1 MDLHGRSAE
10 RSVIATLLDGAR
22 VSRSGVL
29 VVRGPAGVGKS
40 ALLEDSALA
49 ASDAQVLRA
58 RGVESESEFAFAA
71 LHQLLRPVMRFQR
84 DLPAHQARA
93 LRVATGIEGGDGGD
107 RFLVAVAVLGVLSE
121 AAEESLVLCLIDDAH
136 WLDDAS
142 ATVLLFVARRLE
154 AERVVVLFAARDGN
168 EGRRGFRAAGLPE
181 RRLAGLDRETAA
193 TLLEER
199 AGTSVSAEVCDR
211 LVEGTAGNPLALLE
225 LPSLLTP
232 GQLSGSESLPSR
244 LPLSRDVERVF
255 AERAGRLP
263 EQTRTALLVA
273 AAEETG
279 RLATVVAAAAA
290 LGAAGEALDDAE
302 RASLVTIRDDVLEF
316 RHPLIRAAVYQA
328 AAASERRRAHRALAQ
343 VLESGGDADRRA
355 WHLAAA
361 AVEPDGDV
369 VRALED
375 AAERARG
382 RGGFEAAGAAL
393 ERAAELSAQP
403 AARCRLLVSAAHN
416 AWLVGEFS
424 RVTRLLSAARV
435 LAPEPLLRADIG
447 QLRGWLEISVGSPAA
462 AQRFLAQA
470 ATDAAPVDAALARRI
485 LAAGAEAA
493 WLTTDPEAGAELA
506 RIGVQLGP
514 TDDAHDRLFADQLA
528 GFLHFLDGDVASA
541 VRLLKGTIDLAER
554 LDEPEPLALAAH
566 HASYVGDDDAAYRL
580 NSQIVARARAAGAVT
595 DLLFSLW
602 RLVQAELVTGQW
614 TAAAASAAEAV
625 RLARETGRPELAAL
639 PMAWLTLIAA
649 WHGQEDVFDARVVE
663 ADEMAAT
670 HSLGIFQLA
679 VQDVVRWARAVQKIA
694 TARPA
699 SAVTLLEQVDHP
711 VVAGMAS
718 LDRIEA
724 AVQAGR
730 RRDAQ
735 RWLERME
742 AFASASAAPWAL
754 ARVAHCHGLL
764 SEGEPAQARFREALD
779 HHGRSHRPF
788 EQARTRLAYG
798 AHLRRAR
805 RRVDARGHL
814 AAALDAFETL
824 GAAPWAERARVE
836 LRACGQ
842 TTRERDPSRLR
853 ELTPQE
859 VQVARFVGRGL
870 FHARGRGTA
879 VPQSA
884 HDRLPPEQSRAVA
897 DAAPNLRQLVA
908 VEGADHND
916 PAMLDGDLLINAV
929 VALADHAGQK
939 P

>member
-1 MDLHGRSAE
+1 
-10 RSVIATLLDGAR
+10 
-22 VSRSGVL
+22 
-29 VVRGPAGVGKS
+29 
-40 ALLEDSALA
+40 
-49 ASDAQVLRA
+49 
-58 RGVESESEFAFAA
+58 VESESELAFAA
-71 LHQLLRPVMRFQR
+71 LHQLLRPVMRFQSG
-84 DLPAHQARA
+84 LPAHQARA
-93 LRVATGIEGGDGGD
+93 LRVATGIEPGAGAD

-121 AAEESLVLCLIDDAH
+121 AAEESPVLCLIDDAH

-154 AERVVVLFAARDGN
+154 AERVVILFAARDGS
-168 EGRRGFRAAGLPE
+168 EGASGFRPLGLPE
-181 RRLAGLDRETAA
+181 LRLAGLDREAA
-193 TLLEER
+193 AALLEKG
-199 AGTSVSAEVCDR
+199 AGTSVSGEVCDR

-225 LPSLLTP
+225 LPSVLTP
-232 GQLSGSESLPSR
+232 GQLSGAEPLPAR

-255 AERAGRLP
+255 AERTSRLP
-263 EQTRTALLVA
+263 EQTRMALLVA

-279 RLATVVAAAAA
+279 RLATVIAAAAL

-302 RASLVTIRDDVLEF
+302 RAGLVTIRDDVLEF

-328 AAASERRRAHRALAQ
+328 AAASERRRAHRVLAQ

-361 AVEPDGDV
+361 AVEPDEDV
-369 VRALED
+369 VRTLED
-375 AAERARG
+375 AAERARS
-382 RGGFEAAGAAL
+382 RGGFEAACAAL
-393 ERAAELSAQP
+393 ERAAKLSAAP

-424 RVTRLLSAARV
+424 RVARLLQAARP
-435 LAPEPLLRADIG
+435 LASEPLLRADIG

-462 AQRFLAQA
+462 AQRFLAEA
-470 ATDAAPVDAALARRI
+470 ATDAAPVDTALARRI

-493 WLTTDPEAGAELA
+493 WLTTDPEAGAGLA
-506 RIGVQLGP
+506 RIGVGLGP
-514 TDDAHDRLFADQLA
+514 TGDPHDRLFADQLA
-528 GFLHFLDGDVASA
+528 GFLRFLDGDVASA
-541 VRLLKGTIDLAER
+541 IHLLKGTIDLSER

-566 HASYVGDDDAAYRL
+566 HAAYVGDDDAAYRL
-580 NSQIVARARAAGAVT
+580 NSQVVAWERAAGAVT
-595 DLLFSLW
+595 DLLFSLS
-602 RLVQAELVTGQW
+602 RLVQAELVTGRW

-649 WHGQEDVFDARVVE
+649 WRGEEDAFDARVVE
-663 ADEMAAT
+663 ADEIAT
-670 HSLGIFQLA
+670 THALGIFQLA

-694 TARPA
+694 AARPA
-699 SAVTLLEQVDHP
+699 SAVTLLGQLDHP

-735 RWLERME
+735 RWLELLE

-764 SEGEPAQARFREALD
+764 SEGRVARARFEEALD
-779 HHGRSHRPF
+779 HHGHAHRPF
-788 EQARTRLAYG
+788 EQARTQLAYG

-805 RRVDARGHL
+805 RRVDARGPL

-824 GAAPWAERARVE
+824 VATPWAERARVE

-842 TTRERDPSRLR
+842 TTRERDPSRLQ

-870 FHARGRGTA
+870 STREVAAQLFLSPRTIDFHLRNVFTKLGI
-879 VPQSA
+879 S
-884 HDRLPPEQSRAVA
+884 SRSELAS
-897 DAAPNLRQLVA
+897 LRM
-908 VEGADHND
+908 D
-916 PAMLDGDLLINAV
+916 
-929 VALADHAGQK
+929 
-939 P
+939 